1 MKNFLLLLL
10 SCNCFVPSRAQTGT
24 VLPPEKSSY
33 LLHKF
38 AQHIGEESYTREKTD
53 SGFVFKIQFK
63 FVDRGMSVPLN
74 ATLVTSFSYEPLCLY
89 IKGKTSRFST
99 INDTVRICQKQAWIR
114 VDDSA
119 FIKDLRSPYF
129 TVGGYSPGT
138 IQMLLMKYWMTH
150 GQPETINLLPDG
162 AVKIMGAGYDTL
174 LWESKQLILKRYV
187 IGGLIWGNELVWT
200 DLEGNLVCLI
210 TNDAEADKLEL
221 MLGSYEALLPELISR
236 AAAYGMQ
243 LFRASLA
250 GASLKK
256 NTPIAIIG
264 GDLIDPAGGQT
275 LRNAEILIDHGVI
288 IKTGRSGDFPIP
300 DRARVIHADG
310 NTILP
315 GLWDMHTHF
324 EQAEWG
330 PAYLAA
336 GVTTVRDCG
345 NEFGYINSIKQAIDR
360 GEGIGPNILK
370 AGIIDGAGPYAL
382 GIVRATTKE
391 EAIAQVKR
399 YKDNGFVQIKIY
411 SSVKPAIVKAICEE
425 AHALDLTVTGHIPD
439 GMTLLQGIDSGMDM
453 VNHIDYVYRAMKKN
467 RDLSIDLHDSLS
479 VRVLNQLKSHHT
491 VIDPTLSVYELIV
504 RSVKD
509 DITLIEPSFYSLPVP
524 LQALFK
530 NMGMPPEIAARYKIL
545 MTSREEIVK
554 ALYDYGI
561 TVVAG
566 TDGCIP
572 GYSLDRELELYVEAG
587 MKPIDAIRSATIIPA
602 RVMHKEKEYGSLQPG
617 MKADLIILNGDP
629 TQDIRKLRLVKMVI
643 KEGEIFD
650 PASLHRMVGF
660 SN

>member
-1 MKNFLLLLL
+1 
-10 SCNCFVPSRAQTGT
+10 
-24 VLPPEKSSY
+24 
-33 LLHKF
+33 
-38 AQHIGEESYTREKTD
+38 
-53 SGFVFKIQFK
+53 
-63 FVDRGMSVPLN
+63 
-74 ATLVTSFSYEPLCLY
+74 
-89 IKGKTSRFST
+89 
-99 INDTVRICQKQAWIR
+99 
-114 VDDSA
+114 
-119 FIKDLRSPYF
+119 
-129 TVGGYSPGT
+129 
-138 IQMLLMKYWMTH
+138 
-150 GQPETINLLPDG
+150 
-162 AVKIMGAGYDTL
+162 
-174 LWESKQLILKRYV
+174 
-187 IGGLIWGNELVWT
+187 
-200 DLEGNLVCLI
+200 
-210 TNDAEADKLEL
+210 

-250 GASLKK
+250 GAGLKK
-256 NTPIAIIG
+256 NTPIVIIG

-275 LRNAEILIDHGVI
+275 LRNAEILIEHGVI

-453 VNHIDYVYRAMKKN
+453 VNHIDYVYRAMKRN

-530 NMGMPPEIAARYKIL
+530 NMGMPPDIAARYKIL

-629 TQDIRKLRLVKMVI
+629 TLDIRKLRLVKMVI
-643 KEGEIFD
+643 KDGELFD
-650 PASLHRMVGF
+650 PTSLHRMVGF